1 MLVTIRDDTWY
12 VLNMHITPYSKR
24 WDHSD
29 ISSGGH
35 KKIKGPVHMVEGGH
49 HLRKPPNP
57 NSQQTEGKWAL
68 LKHGIT
74 RNALWCNIR
83 VLMIKM
89 QMF

>member
-1 MLVTIRDDTWY
+1 MFVTIRDDTWY
-12 VLNMHITPYSKR
+12 VLNMHITLYSKR
-24 WDHSD
+24 WDYSD
-29 ISSGGH
+29 ISGGGH
-35 KKIKGPVHMVEGGH
+35 KKDMVEGGH
-49 HLRKPPNP
+49 HLRKASNP

-83 VLMIKM
+83 ALMIKM

>member
-24 WDHSD
+24 WDYSD
-29 ISSGGH
+29 ISGGGH
-35 KKIKGPVHMVEGGH
+35 KDIKGPAHMVEGGH
-49 HLRKPPNP
+49 HLRKAPNP
-57 NSQQTEGKWAL
+57 NSL

-83 VLMIKM
+83 ALMIKM